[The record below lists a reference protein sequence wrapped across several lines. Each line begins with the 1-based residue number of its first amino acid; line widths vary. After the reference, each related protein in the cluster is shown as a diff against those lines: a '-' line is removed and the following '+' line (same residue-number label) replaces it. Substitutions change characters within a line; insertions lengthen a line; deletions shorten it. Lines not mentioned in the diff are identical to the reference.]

1 MNKAGVSFVLG
12 VPKDFY
18 VLRYS
23 ELRRHQR
30 LKNKFS
36 QRFYFSSSCL
46 LLPRDVNAVWKKKG
60 TLTRLLLRGGREGQ
74 VYVKFCFTDG
84 VTECAKL
91 SCYQQA
97 QSHRVRWSHRAQSL
111 STWKEEMT
119 TCRRR
124 CLSAPPVGEASA
136 CVCRSPQSETRGKQ
150 AAGRVHPRAPLM
162 RMTVSALCLLW
173 EGMDLMRLPVTEVV
187 AVSVLHG
194 STGQKKIQKHS
205 TSGQLCTIIHYKSC
219 TDCCCCPLCWICS
232 LDPCGGKKGN
242 LSDGLHDLL
251 WPLRSRV
258 QSEQLGSW
266 QSAATRRK
274 YSDQR
279 SVTADYTRNPRRQ
292 AARAGGLISS
302 AGKKAFPTGSR
313 VCPHLKESHVSK
325 WMQSNLD
332 SWLRSRTPR
341 WK

>member
-36 QRFYFSSSCL
+36 QRFYFSSSCS

-194 STGQKKIQKHS
+194 STGQKKNTKTQHKRAALHNHS
-205 TSGQLCTIIHYKSC
+205 LQVVHWLLLL
-219 TDCCCCPLCWICS
+219 PPVL
-232 LDPCGGKKGN
+232 
-242 LSDGLHDLL
+242 DLL
-251 WPLRSRV
+251 VGPMWGKERKPQWWATWLAV
-258 QSEQLGSW
+258 TSEVTGTVW
-266 QSAATRRK
+266 AAGILTVC
-274 YSDQR
+274 SHSQEVQR
-279 SVTADYTRNPRRQ
+279 SAQRHGRLHQKPPPSGSEGRRTYFICREKSFSNRVT
-292 AARAGGLISS
+292 SV
-302 AGKKAFPTGSR
+302 PTFER
-313 VCPHLKESHVSK
+313 EPCE
-325 WMQSNLD
+325 
-332 SWLRSRTPR
+332 
-341 WK
+341 

>member
-1 MNKAGVSFVLG
+1 MWS
-12 VPKDFY
+12 
-18 VLRYS
+18 
-23 ELRRHQR
+23 
-30 LKNKFS
+30 
-36 QRFYFSSSCL
+36 
-46 LLPRDVNAVWKKKG
+46 
-60 TLTRLLLRGGREGQ
+60 
-74 VYVKFCFTDG
+74 FCFTDG
-84 VTECAKL
+84 VTEWAKL

-111 STWKEEMT
+111 STWKGEMT

-136 CVCRSPQSETRGKQ
+136 CVCRSLQSETRGKQ

-194 STGQKKIQKHS
+194 STGQKKNTKTQHKRAALHNHS
-205 TSGQLCTIIHYKSC
+205 LQVVHWLLLLLL
-219 TDCCCCPLCWICS
+219 PV
-232 LDPCGGKKGN
+232 LDLLVGPMWGKKGN

-279 SVTADYTRNPRRQ
+279 GVTADYTRNPRRQ

-302 AGKKAFPTGSR
+302 AGKKLFQQGHECAHIWKR
-313 VCPHLKESHVSK
+313 AMWVSGCSQIWTVDWDHGRRDENK
-325 WMQSNLD
+325 AGTTRASK
-332 SWLRSRTPR
+332 SWD
-341 WK
+341 